1 MAPGNNVTFTSVPSS
16 ITKGS
21 TGTFDTTST
30 GSLADATLYW
40 VINNGTTTDSN
51 FSAVTGSYTA
61 TGGTGSFSIVT
72 VTDGISQADL
82 TFTVSIWT
90 GAGGTGLLKTTSST
104 VNLASPGPGAQSISI
119 GGGISI
125 GTGIRVG

>member
-1 MAPGNNVTFTSVPSS
+1 MGPSSNVTFTSVPSS
-16 ITKGS
+16 ITKGNS
-21 TGTFDTTST
+21 GTFDTTST
-30 GSLADATLYW
+30 GSLANNTLYW
-40 VINNGTTTDSN
+40 VINNGTTTNSN

-90 GAGGTGLLKTTSST
+90 EAGGTGILKTTSGT
-104 VNLASPGPGAQSISI
+104 VNLASPAPPLVISAGVIISGGVTI
-119 GGGISI
+119 G
-125 GTGIRVG
+125 